1 MKSKKVLGI
10 MVAIII
16 GLIFAGGYY
25 YVALPP
31 INIHAPG
38 FWSFIIVALLM
49 VLVIYGLMNIRKPN
63 ISIADAQNFD
73 ARDIKIKFKSRKS
86 EIITKAIVFVTAM
99 VIIVFIGGSII
110 SSPLVNASKYQQLLT
125 VEDGNFASDI
135 KPVSYDKIPVLDK
148 DSAAIIGSRVMGTM
162 VDMVSQYEVDNN
174 YVQINYNDKP
184 FRVTPL
190 KYGNLIKWFTNNGK
204 GITAY
209 IKIDM
214 TTQVAESVKLTEGIK
229 YSTSDHF
236 NRNIYRHLRF
246 AYPTYIFDTLNFEI
260 DDSGTPYWVC
270 PVKKYNIGLFG
281 GVTIGQ
287 VVLCNAITGEL
298 TSYEVKDVPKWV
310 DKVYSGDLLI
320 ELYNYYGTLKHG
332 YFNSVL
338 GQKDCL
344 KTTEGYNYIDIDGA
358 VWLYTGI
365 TSVGEDQ
372 ANVGFVLMNQRT
384 METRYYEI
392 AGADEQSAM
401 SSAEGQVQQ
410 LGYTATFPL
419 LLNIAGE
426 PTYFMALKDSS
437 GLVKQYAM
445 LNIEKYQTVATAE
458 TVNECEKAY
467 VALLADNGITKPK
480 VLEDKTVTGIITKI
494 AQMVVGGNSHYYI
507 MVDSSQDIYDVSV
520 ADYIDIIKYNVGD
533 KISFK
538 FNEGTNVKTVIGI
551 TK

>member
-1 MKSKKVLGI
+1 MKSKKVIGI
-10 MVAIII
+10 VVAIII
-16 GLIFAGGYY
+16 GLVFAGGYY

-38 FWSFIIVALLM
+38 FWSFVIVALLM
-49 VLVIYGLMNIRKPN
+49 ILVIYGLMNIRKPDIN
-63 ISIADAQNFD
+63 LADAQNFN
-73 ARDIKIKFKSRKS
+73 ASDIKIKFKSKKG
-86 EIITKAIVFVTAM
+86 EIIAKLIAFVTAIV
-99 VIIVFIGGSII
+99 VIIFIGGSIL

-125 VEDGNFASDI
+125 VETGDFAADI

-148 DSAAIIGSRVMGTM
+148 DSASIIGSRVMGTM
-162 VDMVSQYEVDNN
+162 VDMVSQYEVDDN

-246 AYPTYIFDTLNFEI
+246 AYPTDIFDTLNFEI

-298 TSYEVKDVPKWV
+298 TSYEVKDVPTWV
-310 DKVYSGDLLI
+310 DKVYSGDLLV

-344 KTTEGYNYIDIDGA
+344 KTTEGYNYIDIDGS

-410 LGYTATFPL
+410 LGYKATFPL

-426 PTYFMALKDSS
+426 PTYFMALKDDS

-445 LNIEKYQTVATAE
+445 LNIAQYQTVATAE
-458 TVNECEKAY
+458 TVSGCEKAY
-467 VALLADNGITKPK
+467 TALLADNGITTPK
-480 VLEDKTVTGIITKI
+480 VLEDKTASGTITKI
-494 AQMVVGGNSHYYI
+494 AQMVVGGNSHYYVMI
-507 MVDSSQDIYDVSV
+507 DSSQDIYDVSV
-520 ADYIDIIKYNVGD
+520 VDFIDIIKYNVGD

-551 TK
+551 SK